1 MALSAAAAA
10 AIAAGASALGSVGS
24 AGVASARNMKIAKYS
39 AEFQREMIN
48 EQNRYNSPL
57 EQMKRYQ
64 EAGLNPSLIYG
75 DGASSTGN
83 QSNIAR
89 YDTPD
94 LPTPDIGPVLGQLLE
109 MSLRFRQMNADLAL
123 KEQELEN
130 KKEEQF
136 NIRSTRLGQD
146 IDNAYKSVI
155 TGFDPGLVMSIGDRD
170 SILKGVQLKKYN
182 AELAS
187 VEQMN
192 ALHKAQKG
200 LVDAQITLTG
210 YKADAQKY
218 YYENIQPLVK
228 ETMDKTVAGL
238 EIKNNILEIEKEFAR
253 FDKYFGYGTKLFDA
267 IMGVINPLKN
277 ISKGIHSGN
286 IYDGYDVSY

>member
-57 EQMKRYQ
+57 EQIKRYQ

-170 SILKGVQLKKYN
+170 SILQGMQIKKYN

-187 VEQMN
+187 IEKMN
-192 ALHKAQKG
+192 ALHEAQKD
-200 LVDAQITLTG
+200 LANMNKNHQEAIINKLIPAQTKLMEAQAKG
-210 YKADAQKY
+210 ADV
-218 YYENIQPLVK
+218 NR
-228 ETMDKTVAGL
+228 
-238 EIKNNILEIEKEFAR
+238 EIAEIERDLNKSLDSLGGKA
-253 FDKYFGYGTKLFDA
+253 GVKL
-267 IMGVINPLKN
+267 IMDFLRLLFK
-277 ISKGIHSGN
+277 
-286 IYDGYDVSY
+286 